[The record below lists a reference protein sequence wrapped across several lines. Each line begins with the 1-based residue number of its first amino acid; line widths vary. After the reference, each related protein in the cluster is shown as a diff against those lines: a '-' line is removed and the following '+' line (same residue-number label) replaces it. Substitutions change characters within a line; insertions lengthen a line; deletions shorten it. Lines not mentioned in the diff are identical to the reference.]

1 MRVQTWMPRLLGLSA
16 VAIALS
22 STGCKTFN
30 ERYIALEVWKYEKCF
45 GHLPPGFVPPGA
57 MAAATAAPAAPRVC
71 GQGGNCAQAAPCAGG
86 EMVSAGSENCN
97 ACQGGGPGGMMEGG
111 LPAGTMIVPGSSTIH
126 QGGTMQG
133 GTMLP
138 GGAGAPILPSGAGGA
153 PGPVPSASLPTPV
166 SAVSTSRP
174 VVISDEVV
182 LP

>member
-1 MRVQTWMPRLLGLSA
+1 MRVQKWMPRLLGLSA
-16 VAIALS
+16 VAIALF
-22 STGCKTFN
+22 STGCKSLN
-30 ERYIALEVWKYEKCF
+30 ERYLSMEVWKYEKCF

-57 MAAATAAPAAPRVC
+57 MAAAAAPAAPRVC

-86 EMVSAGSENCN
+86 EMASTGGENCS
-97 ACQGGGPGGMMEGG
+97 ACQGGVQGGMGVQGGVIEGG
-111 LPAGTMIVPGSSTIH
+111 LPAGTTIVPGSSTIH
-126 QGGTMQG
+126 QG

-138 GGAGAPILPSGAGGA
+138 GGAGAPILPSGPGGA

>member
-1 MRVQTWMPRLLGLSA
+1 MRVQKWMPRLLGLSA

-30 ERYIALEVWKYEKCF
+30 EKYIALEVWKYEKCF

-71 GQGGNCAQAAPCAGG
+71 GQGGNGAQAAPCAGG
-86 EMVSAGSENCN
+86 EMVSTGAENCN
-97 ACQGGGPGGMMEGG
+97 ACQGGVQGGMIEGG
-111 LPAGTMIVPGSSTIH
+111 LPAGTTIVPGSSTIH
-126 QGGTMQG
+126 QGGT
-133 GTMLP
+133 TLP
-138 GGAGAPILPSGAGGA
+138 GGVGVPMLPSGPGGA
-153 PGPVPSASLPTPV
+153 PGPVPSAGLPTPV

>member
-1 MRVQTWMPRLLGLSA
+1 MRVQKWMPRLLGLSA
-16 VAIALS
+16 VAIALF
-22 STGCKTFN
+22 STGCKSLN
-30 ERYIALEVWKYEKCF
+30 ERYLSMEVWKYEKCF

-57 MAAATAAPAAPRVC
+57 MAAAAAPAAPRVC

-86 EMVSAGSENCN
+86 EMASTGGENCS
-97 ACQGGGPGGMMEGG
+97 ACQGGVQGGMMEGG
-111 LPAGTMIVPGSSTIH
+111 LPAGTTIVPGSSTIH
-126 QGGTMQG
+126 QG

-138 GGAGAPILPSGAGGA
+138 GGAGAPILPSGPGGA